1 MKARQNSAPFS
12 LRYSL
17 LLLVLVPQILAWLV
31 GSLAAWQISQNYHNE
46 QRDNLMRSQL
56 HIIAQALHTS
66 ATQAQRLQNVER
78 AIALMNDLEGS
89 VNLRYRIS
97 TSDGQWLAGQEK
109 TSDAPYIP
117 VVNAQPVF
125 YDSTV
130 NSRPRRFAAMAVPYG
145 TGESGQTA
153 LIILSKESLHYQ
165 QRATHLAREMLFPM
179 AVLAGLCCILLY
191 FGVQRGLQPLRRL
204 VREIGGIESGNTKII
219 PIDDKAPIE
228 IVAVTSALNHTLQR
242 LNRQVDNEKRFINDA
257 AHQLRTPLAGL
268 ISQAELALEEPDP
281 QKLHDRIE
289 KIHGAALR
297 SSHLVQQM
305 LSLARSEAYTP
316 AHLPDAYD
324 LAALARDVA
333 REWVPKSMALEKDLG
348 YLGDD
353 TAMVRGNSL
362 LMREAIN
369 NLIDNALMYT
379 DKNSIVNVSVRHA
392 SNGPLPVV
400 ILEVADN
407 GPGVAP
413 EQLPEVFTRF
423 WRADDQIAGGCG
435 LGLPLVDRV
444 AAQHGGVATA
454 HNASPHGFIVRMTLP
469 TAQTYKGNQ

>member
-1 MKARQNSAPFS
+1 MKTKQNSVPFS

-17 LLLVLVPQILAWLV
+17 LLLVLVPQMLAWLV

-56 HIIAQALHTS
+56 HIIAQALHTNEP
-66 ATQAQRLQNVER
+66 QVQRLQNVER
-78 AIALMNDLEGS
+78 AVALMDDQEGS
-89 VNLRYRIS
+89 VNLHYRIS
-97 TSDGQWLAGQEK
+97 TSDGKWLAGQKK
-109 TSDAPYIP
+109 TPDAPHIP
-117 VVNAQPVF
+117 IANAQPVF

-130 NSRPRRFAAMAVPYG
+130 NSRLRRFAAMAVPYE
-145 TGESGQTA
+145 TAENGQTV

-165 QRATHLAREMLFPM
+165 QRATHLSRKMLFPM
-179 AVLAGLCCILLY
+179 AALAGLCCILLY

-204 VREIGGIESGNTKII
+204 DREISGIESGNTKII
-219 PIDDKAPIE
+219 PIDDKAPVE
-228 IVAVTSALNHTLQR
+228 VLAVTNALNHTLQR

-268 ISQAELALEEPDP
+268 ISQAELSLQESDP
-281 QKLHDRIE
+281 QKLHDQIE
-289 KIHGAALR
+289 KMHGAALR
-297 SSHLVQQM
+297 SSHLLQQM
-305 LSLARSEAYTP
+305 LSLARSEARTP
-316 AHLPDAYD
+316 AHLPDSYD
-324 LAALARDVA
+324 LAALAREVA

-353 TAMVRGNSL
+353 TAMVRGNNM

-369 NLIDNALMYT
+369 NLIDNALVYT

-392 SNGPLPVV
+392 YNGQLPVI

-423 WRADDQIAGGCG
+423 WRADDQILGGCG

-444 AAQHGGVATA
+444 ASQHGGVATA
-454 HNASPHGFIVRMTLP
+454 HNARPHGFIVRITIP
-469 TAQTYKGNQ
+469 KATDPQG